1 MKNSD
6 QNAGINAVLRNIDLI
21 SFTIQLFEEERKH
34 LVFKLLNTVVICK
47 CLINEPGDIIQ
58 TKMSGMG
65 FEPTPSIEDHVRS
78 WISNIVRHVCT

>member
-1 MKNSD
+1 MRNSD

-21 SFTIQLFEEERKH
+21 SFTIQLFQEERKH

-47 CLINEPGDIIQ
+47 CLIDEPGDIIQ

-65 FEPTPSIEDHVRS
+65 FEPTPSIEDQLMSYRGP
-78 WISNIVRHVCT
+78 C

>member
-1 MKNSD
+1 M
-6 QNAGINAVLRNIDLI
+6 
-21 SFTIQLFEEERKH
+21 
-34 LVFKLLNTVVICK
+34 VFKLLNTVVICK
-47 CLINEPGDIIQ
+47 CLIDEPGDIIQ